1 MDERLPR
8 SRLDRVHRVNRR
20 LFNANVVLALL
31 VELAAL
37 AALAYWGLVL
47 VWLLTAALF
56 RISSL
61 ASITAA
67 IAAPPMALYF
77 LGNWPEAWVMFP
89 IAALL
94 IWRHRANI
102 RKLLAGEERKIGR

>member
-1 MDERLPR
+1 M
-8 SRLDRVHRVNRR
+8 
-20 LFNANVVLALL
+20 
-31 VELAAL
+31 
-37 AALAYWGLVL
+37 
-47 VWLLTAALF
+47 
-56 RISSL
+56 
-61 ASITAA
+61 TAA

-102 RKLLAGEERKIGR
+102 RKLLAGEESKIGR